1 MTDASGQRQR
11 AEAALNIND
20 RVRVSGTRYVRV
32 IESFLPDVDGG
43 VKLNK
48 PVNGF
53 LYWNV
58 RDLRRLDR
66 LAREG
71 VKGG

>member
-1 MTDASGQRQR
+1 MADGSISMTNSLRKGLPHMASEITQRQR

-53 LYWNV
+53 G
-58 RDLRRLDR
+58 LR
-66 LAREG
+66 
-71 VKGG
+71 

>member
-1 MTDASGQRQR
+1 MASEITQRQR

-53 LYWNV
+53 G
-58 RDLRRLDR
+58 LR
-66 LAREG
+66 
-71 VKGG
+71 